1 MRNGLIEDMRDY
13 VVAIETFGCRINWG
27 YGLDAA
33 IDVDPETR
41 DMTVSDIF
49 AEHICNL
56 SNWSISQK
64 FADVF
69 PEMRGY
75 YHMVDQETIPVSAV
89 NLEDFLK
96 QRGIV
101 NPDSGHCSS
110 RINTIDWLK
119 EEEV

>member
-75 YHMVDQETIPVSAV
+75 YRVVEQETLGVSEV
-89 NLEDFLK
+89 NVEEFLQK
-96 QRGIV
+96 RGIV
-101 NPDSGHCSS
+101 NPNSDIAAAG
-110 RINTIDWLK
+110 
-119 EEEV
+119 